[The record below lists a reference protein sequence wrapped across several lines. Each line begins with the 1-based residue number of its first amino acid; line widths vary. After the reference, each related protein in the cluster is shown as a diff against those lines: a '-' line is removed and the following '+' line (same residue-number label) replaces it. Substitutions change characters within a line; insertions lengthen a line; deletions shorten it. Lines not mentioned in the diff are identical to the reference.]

1 MNSATSPKKAEG
13 RPAEE
18 FETASATPT
27 DETDLALRAYIAR
40 LSDEKVLQ
48 YDARWDDRT
57 TMLWCDDFRSDGN
70 LMLVCC
76 ERDVGVGEFRK
87 VLGEYIRFRGF

>member
-1 MNSATSPKKAEG
+1 MTAG

-18 FETASATPT
+18 FETASTKPT

-40 LSDEKVLQ
+40 MPDEKVLQ
-48 YDARWDDRT
+48 YESGWDDRT

-76 ERDVGVGEFRK
+76 ERDVDVAEFRK
-87 VLGEYIRFRGF
+87 VLEEYIGFRAL

>member
-1 MNSATSPKKAEG
+1 MTAG

-18 FETASATPT
+18 FETASTTPT

-40 LSDEKVLQ
+40 MPDEKVLQ
-48 YDARWDDRT
+48 YESDWDDRT

-76 ERDVGVGEFRK
+76 ERDVDVAEFRK
-87 VLGEYIRFRGF
+87 VLEEYIDFRAL